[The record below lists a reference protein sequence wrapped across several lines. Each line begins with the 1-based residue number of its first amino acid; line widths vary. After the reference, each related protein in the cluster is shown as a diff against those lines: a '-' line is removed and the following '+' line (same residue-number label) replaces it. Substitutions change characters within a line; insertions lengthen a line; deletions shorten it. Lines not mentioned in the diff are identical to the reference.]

1 LKPGNNYDKIAKFY
15 DEMIG
20 RSFKSAQFIKNLI
33 NEYNNNVSD
42 ILELGCGTGS
52 VLEVLA
58 YDFNVTGIDQSSE
71 MLKIAKKKLPR
82 RGSNRAEFYRQSM
95 DNFKLDKKFD
105 AVICVYDT
113 INHLTRFSRWEK
125 LFQKVSK
132 HLKPSGVFVFDI
144 NTISKLDNLSF
155 ISSFVNKFKNNYL
168 VMDVKKISKNV
179 YNWELK
185 VFENIKD
192 NNYKLYSE
200 NIEEVSFPIKR
211 IKEEL
216 RKNFIIRKTLT
227 EDSKRV
233 SVSSD
238 RVYFVCKKRKR
249 KIIKY
254 N

>member
-1 LKPGNNYDKIAKFY
+1 MFDLKPVNNYDKIAKFY
-15 DEMIG
+15 DDVIG
-20 RSFKSAQFIKNLI
+20 RSFESTHFIKDLI
-33 NEYNNNVSD
+33 NEYNSNVSD

-71 MLKIAKKKLPR
+71 LLKIAEKKFPR
-82 RGSNRAEFYRQSM
+82 HGTNWSELYRHSIV
-95 DNFKLDKKFD
+95 DFKLDKKFD

-113 INHLTRFSRWEK
+113 INHLTRFSQWKK
-125 LFQKVSK
+125 LFRKVRE

-168 VMDVKKISKNV
+168 IMDVKKIRKNV

-192 NNYKLYSE
+192 DNFKLYSE
-200 NIEEVSFPIKR
+200 NIEEASFPNKK

-216 RKNFIIRKTLT
+216 RKYFMIKKTIT
-227 EDSKRV
+227 EDSNRV
-233 SVSSD
+233 SGSSD
-238 RVYFVCKKRKR
+238 RVYFVCKKR
-249 KIIKY
+249 

>member
-1 LKPGNNYDKIAKFY
+1 
-15 DEMIG
+15 MIS

-33 NEYNNNVSD
+33 NEYNSNVSD

-71 MLKIAKKKLPR
+71 MLKIAGKKLPR
-82 RGSNRAEFYRQSM
+82 HGSNRAKFYRQSM
-95 DNFKLDKKFD
+95 YDFKLDKKFD

-113 INHLTRFSRWEK
+113 INHLTRFSQWKK
-125 LFQKVSK
+125 LFRNVRE

-168 VMDVKKISKNV
+168 VMDVKKIRKNV
-179 YNWELK
+179 YNWDLK

-192 NNYKLYSE
+192 NNYKLYTE
-200 NIEEVSFPIKR
+200 NIEEVSFPIKKIR
-211 IKEEL
+211 EEL
-216 RKNFIIRKTLT
+216 IKNFVIKKIITK
-227 EDSKRV
+227 DSKRV
-233 SVSSD
+233 SGSSD
-238 RVYFVCKKRKR
+238 RVYFVCKRR
-249 KIIKY
+249 

>member
-1 LKPGNNYDKIAKFY
+1 MFDLKPVNNYDKIAKFY
-15 DEMIG
+15 DDVIG
-20 RSFKSAQFIKNLI
+20 RSFESTHFIKDLI
-33 NEYNNNVSD
+33 NEYNSNVSD

-71 MLKIAKKKLPR
+71 MLKIAEKKFPR
-82 RGSNRAEFYRQSM
+82 HGTNWAELYRQSI
-95 DNFKLDKKFD
+95 DDFKLDKKFD

-113 INHLTRFSRWEK
+113 INHLTRFSQWKK
-125 LFQKVSK
+125 LFRKVRE

-168 VMDVKKISKNV
+168 VMDVKKIRKNA

-192 NNYKLYSE
+192 DNFKLYSE
-200 NIEEVSFPIKR
+200 NIEEASFPIKE

-216 RKNFIIRKTLT
+216 RKDFVIKKTIT

-233 SVSSD
+233 SGSSD
-238 RVYFVCKKRKR
+238 RIYFVCKKR
-249 KIIKY
+249 

>member
-1 LKPGNNYDKIAKFY
+1 MKPVNNYDKIAKFY
-15 DEMIG
+15 DDMIS

-33 NEYNNNVSD
+33 NEYNSNVSD

-71 MLKIAKKKLPR
+71 MLKIAGKKLPR
-82 RGSNRAEFYRQSM
+82 HGSNRAKFYRQSM
-95 DNFKLDKKFD
+95 YDFKLDKKFD

-113 INHLTRFSRWEK
+113 INHLTRFSQWKK
-125 LFQKVSK
+125 LFRNVRE

-168 VMDVKKISKNV
+168 VMDVKKIRKNV
-179 YNWELK
+179 YNWDLK

-192 NNYKLYSE
+192 NNYKLYTE
-200 NIEEVSFPIKR
+200 NIEEVSFPIKKIR
-211 IKEEL
+211 EEL
-216 RKNFIIRKTLT
+216 IKNFVIKKIITK
-227 EDSKRV
+227 DSKRV
-233 SVSSD
+233 SGSSD
-238 RVYFVCKKRKR
+238 RVYFVCKRR
-249 KIIKY
+249 